1 MYITV
6 GRGER
11 IFFGGGGLKFFLR
24 EKGEMVKICMRRK
37 YLYKYIQI
45 RHDLHNL
52 FFTPEIQKSVNLWSP
67 FVFSLLC

>member
-1 MYITV
+1 MYITG

-11 IFFGGGGLKFFLR
+11 IFLGGGLKIFLR

-45 RHDLHNL
+45 RHDL

>member
-1 MYITV
+1 MYIT
-6 GRGER
+6 GGGEQR
-11 IFFGGGGLKFFLR
+11 IFFWGGGLKIFLR
-24 EKGEMVKICMRRK
+24 EKGEMVKIFMRRK

-67 FVFSLLC
+67 FVFSF

>member
-1 MYITV
+1 M
-6 GRGER
+6 RGAED
-11 IFFGGGGLKFFLR
+11 FFFFLGGGGLKIFLR
-24 EKGEMVKICMRRK
+24 EKGEMVKIFMRRK
-37 YLYKYIQI
+37 YLYKCIQI

>member
-1 MYITV
+1 M
-6 GRGER
+6 RGAEDF
-11 IFFGGGGLKFFLR
+11 FFGGGGGLKIFLR
-24 EKGEMVKICMRRK
+24 EKGEMVKIFMRRK

-52 FFTPEIQKSVNLWSP
+52 LFTPEIQKSVNLWSP